1 MMAGE
6 RGGSSNLR
14 ENKNIFLSHQE
25 KKQAKTAKRHFVK
38 RKEKKKKR
46 YIVCMIYFHVIMTH
60 KRPRSKLR

>member
-1 MMAGE
+1 MMMAGE

-14 ENKNIFLSHQE
+14 EKNVFLSHQE
-25 KKQAKTAKRHFVK
+25 KRQAKTAKRHFVK

-46 YIVCMIYFHVIMTH
+46 YIVCMIYFHVIVTH